1 MVRWGRMRVLGV
13 AALITLGLTVAA
25 RGQQEGQPAGDTGK
39 LAVAVEYTKGP
50 VDKDHQIWIWVFDT
64 PNITAETTPVATG
77 SSAEN
82 KSPYKFG
89 GLPKEV
95 FLAVAYDE
103 KGGYDGTMG
112 PPPPGTPVH
121 IYGAAAG
128 GAASGVP
135 TGGDDATLEFAFDD
149 SMRMP

>member
-1 MVRWGRMRVLGV
+1 MVRGGRARGLGV
-13 AALITLGLTVAA
+13 AAIITLAAAGAA
-25 RGQQEGQPAGDTGK
+25 RGQQEQTAAETGK

-50 VDKDHQIWIWVFDT
+50 VDNDHQIWIWVFDT
-64 PNITAETTPVATG
+64 PNITADSTPIATG

-82 KSPYKFG
+82 KAPYKFA

-103 KGGYDGTMG
+103 NGGYDGTAG
-112 PPPPGTPVH
+112 PPPQGTPVH

-128 GAASGVP
+128 GTATGVP
-135 TGGDDATLEFAFDD
+135 TGGDEANLEFAFDD
-149 SMRMP
+149 TMRMP

>member
-1 MVRWGRMRVLGV
+1 MVRWGRMRAPGV
-13 AALITLGLTVAA
+13 AALITLGLTVAVSG
-25 RGQQEGQPAGDTGK
+25 RQEQQPAEQAGK

-64 PNITAETTPVATG
+64 PNITADSTPLTIG

-82 KSPYKFG
+82 KSPYKFA

-95 FLAVAYDE
+95 YLAVAYDE

-112 PPPPGTPVH
+112 PPPQGTPVH

-128 GAASGVP
+128 GVATAVP
-135 TGGDDATLEFAFDD
+135 TGGEDATLEFAFDD

>member
-1 MVRWGRMRVLGV
+1 MGWRRTRIAGLAVIITLVLGIG
-13 AALITLGLTVAA
+13 AS
-25 RGQQEGQPAGDTGK
+25 GQQGQQPDTQSGK

-64 PNITAETTPVATG
+64 PNITADTPPLATG

-82 KSPYKFG
+82 KSPYKFA

-95 FLAVAYDE
+95 YLAVAYDE
-103 KGGYDGTMG
+103 KGGYDGTMA
-112 PPPPGTPVH
+112 PPPQGTPVH
-121 IYGAAAG
+121 IYGAAEG
-128 GAASGVP
+128 GVAAAVP
-135 TGGDDATLEFAFDD
+135 TGGDDARLEFAFDD